1 MSRKKLL
8 QWSFRRIFRIRRNHK
23 DVMFVRLFHDKRN
36 LLSLYNALNKSHYTD
51 ENDLYINT
59 LDDLIYISI
68 KNDVSFI
75 IGNYMNLYEHQSSFC
90 PNMPVRGLIY
100 LARLYKAYIDMNGL
114 NIYGTKL
121 VKLPKPRYIIFYNGT
136 AEHEDVEELRLSDA
150 FDGDS
155 SCLELVALMYNINFG
170 HNRELMEQCKILSDY
185 AYFVSRVRCYS
196 DKGYSIEKAVNLAC
210 AECIDEDILKEFLLK
225 NRSEV
230 VGMFLVDYKPSLQ
243 RKMDREEGREMGR
256 QEGREIGRKEGCEET
271 QTQIV
276 KNMLARGMKD
286 EDIIALTGCSQNL
299 IDQLRK

>member
-1 MSRKKLL
+1 MSRKKLFS
-8 QWSFRRIFRIRRNHK
+8 WDFRRLFRIRRNHK
-23 DVMFVRLFHDKRN
+23 DVLFIRLFHDKRN

-114 NIYGTKL
+114 NVYGTKL
-121 VKLPKPRYIIFYNGT
+121 IQLPKPKYIIFYNGT
-136 AEHEDVEELRLSDA
+136 EAHEDIEELKLSDA
-150 FDGDS
+150 FEGDG
-155 SCLELVALMYNINFG
+155 SCLELVATMYNINFG

-185 AYFVSRVRCYS
+185 AYFISRVRCYGE
-196 DKGYSIEKAVNLAC
+196 KGYLIEKAADLAC
-210 AECIDEDILKEFLLK
+210 AECIEKDILREFLLK

-230 VGMFLVDYKPSLQ
+230 VSMFLVDYKPLLQ
-243 RKMDREEGREMGR
+243 RKMDREEGYRDGLTD
-256 QEGREIGRKEGCEET
+256 GKNIGFTKGEAET
-271 QTQIV
+271 QAQIV
-276 KNMLARGMKD
+276 KNMLAHDMKD
-286 EDIIALTGCSQNL
+286 EDIIVLTGCSQEL
-299 IDQLRK
+299 IDQLRR

>member
-23 DVMFVRLFHDKRN
+23 DVMFIRLFHDKKN
-36 LLSLYNALNKSHYTD
+36 LLSLYNALNKSHYTN
-51 ENDLYINT
+51 EEDLYINT
-59 LDDLIYISI
+59 LDALIYISV

-75 IGNYMNLYEHQSSFC
+75 IGNYLNLYEHQSSFC

-121 VKLPKPRYIIFYNGT
+121 VKLPKPRYVIFYNGT
-136 AEHEDVEELRLSDA
+136 TEHEDVEELRLSDA
-150 FDGDS
+150 FDGDD

-196 DKGYSIEKAVNLAC
+196 DKGYSIEKAVDLAC
-210 AECIDEDILKEFLLK
+210 AECIEEDVLKEFLLK

-243 RKMDREEGREMGR
+243 RKMDREEGREI
-256 QEGREIGRKEGCEET
+256 GREEGRKEGCEEN
-271 QTQIV
+271 QTRIV
-276 KNMLARGMKD
+276 KNMIARGMKD
-286 EDIIALTGCSQNL
+286 EDIIALTECSQEL
-299 IDQLRK
+299 IDQLRR